1 MNNLLDD
8 DEFDIGNFEDEEEDI
23 ISDTPANPSPGRQIS
38 PLSSFS
44 SSMPPL
50 PTPIGS
56 KPAEEPYKKPQ
67 SVSMNEAKIPQP
79 IQEHPKSK
87 PITPLRSQDIG
98 SLPHNAYNAQDSL
111 NDNEGEIDP
120 DKHNYGLIRSIQ
132 KLPEMDVAPLTIDA
146 TMHQMQ
152 QNEMAHIETALM
164 AVTLGYKNVT
174 KIKDV
179 CDLAKATT
187 SLINAR
193 RGILQPK
200 KAGRP
205 TKNKPNIIDVE

>member
-8 DEFDIGNFEDEEEDI
+8 DEFDIGNFDDEEEI
-23 ISDTPANPSPGRQIS
+23 LPSDKASNPSPGRQIS
-38 PLSSFS
+38 PLSNFS
-44 SSMPPL
+44 PSMPPL

-56 KPAEEPYKKPQ
+56 KPSEEPYKKPQ
-67 SVSMNEAKIPQP
+67 PVGMNEQKIP
-79 IQEHPKSK
+79 K
-87 PITPLRSQDIG
+87 PIEEQPKPKPINPLRNQDTG
-98 SLPHNAYNAQDSL
+98 VLPYNAQDSF
-111 NDNEGEIDP
+111 NDDDEGIDP
-120 DKHNYGLIRSIQ
+120 DKHNYGLIRSIE
-132 KLPEMDVAPLTIDA
+132 KLPEMNVEPLTIDA

-187 SLINAR
+187 ALINAR

-205 TKNKPNIIDVE
+205 TKSKPNIIDVE